1 MGHYRANREDLE
13 FVLHEVF
20 PPSPVVQEAFPEF
33 DRDTCDVI
41 ITEVANLAEKVLAST
56 FETGDRLPPHFDRET
71 ASVTLNPEFA
81 DSYRVL
87 MDSEFWKLDLPAE
100 LGGSGAPPSL
110 RWAVAEI
117 LLGANPPLFFYM
129 AGPLF
134 ASILHDL
141 GNADQ
146 KRWAQLVVDNQWGAT
161 MVLTEPDAGSDVGAA
176 RTTATLQPDG
186 SWHIHGVKR
195 FITSGDHDLAD
206 NIVHLVL
213 ARPLGVEGAGGPG
226 TKGLSMFLVPKYHV
240 NLQTGEIGDRNGVYA
255 TNMEHKHGMNAS
267 ATCELSF
274 GQTSTPAVGW
284 LVGDAHDGIAQM
296 FRVIEYARMM
306 VGTKAIAT
314 LSAGYAV
321 ALDYAKS
328 RVQGQRITAMDK
340 NSDRVTIINHAE
352 VRNMLLAQKAYSEG
366 LRGLV
371 LYTAS
376 WQDQIEAAKRGYPS
390 DSGLTETEMEAVND
404 LLLPLVKGVGSERSY
419 EMLVLALQTLGGSG
433 YLTDYP
439 VEQYMRD
446 AKIDSVY
453 EGATIQQAMD
463 LIYRKMLKNR
473 FAALQHL
480 LADIDARLSDAP
492 PELEGVK
499 AELGAAREHLQEMLA
514 LIAQWG
520 LEAQAGQ
527 PERLD
532 VIGYNSTRVLY
543 AVGDW
548 LIASILLLEAQ
559 HALRVSKSSDSASYS
574 PGFLAGKIGA
584 AQFFAAT
591 VLPRLESDVKVARRL
606 ETLDIT
612 TWDESFF

>member
-1 MGHYRANREDLE
+1 MGHYRANRKDLE
-13 FVLHEVF
+13 FARNEVF
-20 PPSPVVQEAFPEF
+20 PPSPAVQAAFPDF

-41 ITEVANLAEKVLAST
+41 VDEVANLAEKVLAGT
-56 FETGDRLPPHFDRET
+56 FETGDRFPPRFDAET

-87 MDSEFWKLDLPAE
+87 MDSEFWKLDLPVE

-134 ASILHDL
+134 ASILYDL

-176 RTTATLQPDG
+176 RATATPQADG

-213 ARPLGVEGAGGPG
+213 ARPVGVEGAGGPG
-226 TKGLSMFLVPKYHV
+226 TKGLSLFLVPKYHV
-240 NLQTGEIGDRNGVYA
+240 DLATGEIGQRNGVYA

-284 LVGDAHDGIAQM
+284 LVGDVHDGIAQM
-296 FRVIEYARMM
+296 FKVIEYARMM

-321 ALDYAKS
+321 ARDYAKT
-328 RVQGQRITAMDK
+328 RVQGQRITAMDR
-340 NSDRVTIINHAE
+340 NSERVTIINHAE
-352 VRNMLLAQKAYSEG
+352 VRHMLLAQKAYSEG
-366 LRGLV
+366 LRALV

-376 WQDQIEAAKRGYPS
+376 WQDEIEAVKRGVTS
-390 DSGLTETEMEAVND
+390 ISGLSEEEMEEIND

-433 YLTDYP
+433 YLKDYP

-463 LIYRKMLKNR
+463 LVYRKMLKNR

-480 LADIDARLSDAP
+480 MADIDARLVDTP
-492 PELEGVK
+492 PELQSLK
-499 AELGAAREHLQEMLA
+499 DELDSGRDHVQEMLA
-514 LIAQWG
+514 LVAQWG
-520 LEAQAGQ
+520 LEAQAGK

-548 LIASILLLEAQ
+548 LIASLLLLEAH
-559 HALRVSKSSDSASYS
+559 HAVRVSKSSDSAAYP
-574 PGFLAGKIGA
+574 PGFLAGKVA
-584 AQFFAAT
+584 TAQFFAAT
-591 VLPRLESDVKVARRL
+591 VLPRLESDVKAARRL
-606 ETLDIT
+606 EAINMTA
-612 TWDESFF
+612 WDESLF